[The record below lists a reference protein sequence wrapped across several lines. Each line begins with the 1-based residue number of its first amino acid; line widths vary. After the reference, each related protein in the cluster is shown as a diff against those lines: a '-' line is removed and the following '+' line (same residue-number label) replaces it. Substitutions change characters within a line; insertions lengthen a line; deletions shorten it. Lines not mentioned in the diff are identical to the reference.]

1 MDKIVFYRPQTPAA
15 GEYFKSTF
23 ALDYL
28 TNIARLKDEDEFDA
42 LMRPVF
48 GNDIP
53 RHTYAALR
61 NALLAGFIHPPHIE
75 PVQGGPVMADYDN
88 RDRIIRINSGIMEA
102 IMFAPDPEA
111 DRDVYLLVI
120 LLHEFGHHIDNVLR
134 QDLCDKDEHGMPTL
148 APDAPREEGGRFA
161 LSMLEVFKPEDRP
174 QMDDWLFHPD
184 KPDELLLGFYSDLLY
199 NARPEPLGVSWQKAL
214 ALGADIHGRP
224 YQEIKLDNP
233 DREAFE
239 AGHGH
244 NDHMTHRQIE
254 KALEAAGFNSEE
266 RDKIYFGNWLR
277 DYSQLL
283 DPKLVRAASM
293 PKNFPDVLSREA
305 LTRIVDV
312 LSIKPFGHL
321 RKAAPEHFRVTPEIL
336 GVYRPSEH
344 IDNPKSSGSAT
355 SDPRLRDPDFE
366 PLVLPGDPLLEV
378 DYDTSMKRYLARSE
392 RFMASEL
399 HTAMK
404 AGPTPEGMRA
414 FGSAL
419 HVLEDFFAHSNF
431 VELSLIKN
439 GYTQVVPWTSPA
451 NCKAGLPLVTGMF
464 GPTDVIASLAEPL
477 GEVLFGLDTI
487 AYQPLKPGDR
497 SEREQILLILLEE
510 HKNPRYLEIYQAFL
524 SERDA
529 WVGLPMVEYLQ
540 RCAHYLKGA
549 NAVVG
554 NAVGIIQHDM
564 LKLLGNHV
572 DDWQTRYGE
581 DPNTNGSTDPT
592 HSQLAKDHA
601 DHPLHLLA
609 ALLAGNAV
617 RSVGFAINRYWH
629 GDHEIDPSAVAFSYF
644 RHPLDSDW
652 QDPVVSGW
660 AVDNQ
665 HEIRRAESKT
675 ELATISQRM
684 AQTADNVKEQLRKD
698 SVAYLDFLRGEMLDS
713 NSPIWQMQNFKPGG
727 ATARMIMKMLGLL
740 R

>member
-1 MDKIVFYRPQTPAA
+1 MQEILFDRPQTPVP

-28 TNIARLKDEDEFDA
+28 TNVARLKDEDEFDA

-48 GNDIP
+48 GKDIP
-53 RHTYAALR
+53 KHTYTALR
-61 NALLAGFIHPPHIE
+61 NALLAGYIHPPHIQ
-75 PVQGGPVMADYDN
+75 PVDGGPVIADYDN
-88 RDRIIRINSGIMEA
+88 RDRIIRINYQIMEGIM
-102 IMFAPDPEA
+102 FVSNPDA
-111 DRDVYLLVI
+111 YRDVYLLVI

-134 QDLCDKDEHGMPTL
+134 HDLCDKDDHGMPTL

-161 LSMLEVFKPEDRP
+161 LSMLEVFKPEDREN
-174 QMDDWLFHPD
+174 MDDWLFHPD

-199 NARPEPLGVSWQKAL
+199 NSRPEPLGVNWQKVLESA
-214 ALGADIHGRP
+214 ADIHGTP
-224 YQEIKLDNP
+224 YEEVKLDNP

-244 NDHMTHRQIE
+244 DHHMTHRQIE
-254 KALEAAGFNSEE
+254 KALASAGFDTDE
-266 RDKIYFGNWLR
+266 RDQIYFGNWLR

-283 DPKLVRAASM
+283 DPKLVRAVGM

-312 LSIKPFGHL
+312 LSIKPFGRL
-321 RKAAPEHFRVTPEIL
+321 RKAAPDHYTVTPEIL

-344 IDNPKSSGSAT
+344 IDNPKSSGSDT

-378 DYDTSMKRYLARSE
+378 DYDTSMKRYLERSE
-392 RFMASEL
+392 RFMVSQL
-399 HTAMK
+399 HAAME
-404 AGPTPEGMRA
+404 AGPTPGGRRA

-439 GYTQVVPWTSPA
+439 GYTNVVPWTSPA
-451 NCKAGLPLVTGMF
+451 NCRAGLPLVTGMF

-477 GEVLFGLDTI
+477 GNVLFGLDTV
-487 AYQPLKPGDR
+487 AYQPLKRGDR

-510 HKNPRYLEIYQAFL
+510 HNNPRYLEIYQAFL
-524 SERDA
+524 TERDA
-529 WVGLPMVEYLQ
+529 WVDLPLVEYLQ

-549 NAVVG
+549 HAVVG

-601 DHPLHLLA
+601 DHPLHIVS
-609 ALLAGNAV
+609 ALLAGTAV
-617 RSVGFAINRYWH
+617 RYVGFAMNNYWH
-629 GDHEIDPSAVAFSYF
+629 GDHGVDPAAVASNYF

-652 QDPVVSGW
+652 QDPIVSGW
-660 AVDNQ
+660 AADNQ
-665 HEIRRAESKT
+665 HEVRRSESKT
-675 ELATISQRM
+675 ELATISQRL

>member
-1 MDKIVFYRPQTPAA
+1 MQEILFDRPQTPVP

-28 TNIARLKDEDEFDA
+28 TNVARLKDEHEFDA

-48 GNDIP
+48 GKDIP
-53 RHTYAALR
+53 KHTYTALR
-61 NALLAGFIHPPHIE
+61 NALLAGYIHPPHIE
-75 PVQGGPVMADYDN
+75 PVQGGPVIADYDN
-88 RDRIIRINSGIMEA
+88 RDRIIRINSGIMEG
-102 IMFAPDPEA
+102 IMFAATPDPY
-111 DRDVYLLVI
+111 RNVSLLVI

-134 QDLCDKDEHGMPTL
+134 HDLCDKDEHGLPTL

-161 LSMLEVFKPEDRP
+161 LSMLDIFKPEDREN
-174 QMDDWLFHPD
+174 MDDWLFHPD

-199 NARPEPLGVSWQKAL
+199 NARPEPIGVDWQTAL
-214 ALGADIHGRP
+214 DSAADVHGSP
-224 YQEIKLDNP
+224 NQEIKLDNP

-244 NDHMTHRQIE
+244 DHHMTHRQIE
-254 KALEAAGFNSEE
+254 KALESAGFNPDE
-266 RDKIYFGNWLR
+266 RDQIYFGNWLR

-283 DPKLVRAASM
+283 DPKLVRAVGM

-312 LSIKPFGHL
+312 LSIKPFGRL
-321 RKAAPEHFRVTPEIL
+321 RKTAPHHYRVTPEML

-344 IDNPKSSGSAT
+344 IDNPKSSGSDT

-378 DYDTSMKRYLARSE
+378 DYDTSMKRYLERSE
-392 RFMASEL
+392 RFMVSQL
-399 HTAMK
+399 QTAMK
-404 AGPTPEGMRA
+404 AGPTPEGKRA

-439 GYTQVVPWTSPA
+439 GYSNVVPWTSPA
-451 NCKAGLPLVTGMF
+451 NCRAGLPLVTGMF

-477 GEVLFGLDTI
+477 GEVLFGLDTV

-510 HKNPRYLEIYQAFL
+510 HKNPRYLEIYQAYL

-554 NAVGIIQHDM
+554 NAIGIIQHDM
-564 LKLLGNHV
+564 FKLLGNHV

-601 DHPLHLLA
+601 DHPLHIVS
-609 ALLAGNAV
+609 ALLAGTAV
-617 RSVGFAINRYWH
+617 RYVGFAMNNYWH
-629 GDHEIDPSAVAFSYF
+629 GNHGVDPAAVASDYF

-652 QDPVVSGW
+652 QDPIVSGW
-660 AVDNQ
+660 AADNQ

-675 ELATISQRM
+675 ELATISQRL